1 MPPVS
6 LRPIMYQ
13 VLAHK
18 WRPKTL
24 SQVVGQQAILQILK
38 NSLKRNKLHHAYLF
52 TGVRGIGKTTIARVF
67 AKCLNCVIGMTDEP
81 CEICESCMSINQGN
95 CIDLIEVD
103 AASRTKV
110 EDTKE
115 LLANVQYLPVS
126 NRFKIYI
133 IDEVHMLSNHSF
145 NALLKTLEEPP
156 EHVKFLFATTDPQ
169 KLPATVL
176 SRCLQFK
183 LRKFTLNEIAE
194 HLINILNAEKHVFH
208 QEAIY
213 MVAKAADGSMRDA
226 ITMLEQV
233 LAFGDNDVSV
243 DCIQEILGIPNIE
256 NIYQIL
262 EYIFQ
267 QDAEKSLNIINLLA
281 KNTSDFVKIL
291 QELQVVLHRIAILQE
306 VPAIYDQD
314 KDVFKLERLKLLA
327 NILKAEEVQLYYQ
340 ISINGLKDL
349 PYASDLKS
357 GFEMVILRMIAFN
370 PARVAPVNFYNH
382 KIELSEPEIV
392 TPEIIKPEIV
402 KPKIVKP
409 EIITPEIVKPK
420 IVKPK
425 IVKPKIVKPK
435 IVKPEII
442 TPEIVKPKIV
452 KPKIVKPKIVK
463 PEIVKPEIV
472 KPEIVKPEIVKPK
485 IVKSKIVK
493 SKIVKPKIVKP
504 KIVKPKIVK
513 PEIVKPEIVKP
524 KIVKS
529 KIAKNTIVITEVP
542 QAEIAQPAIAMPEL
556 AIAHIPDIPKSAPTV
571 LPNWMEIVSKLNLF
585 GISVHLAHHCTIVVW
600 DNNGVIE
607 LKVAANQSFFLRP
620 ATSKELQ
627 QALKEYLKKDV
638 KLIITSGQQQ
648 TDTPAI
654 QINKINQQKK
664 QEVEEKVY
672 ADPILQQILKSF
684 NGNVEEIKIRE
695 FSGS

>member
-1 MPPVS
+1 MQTVE
-6 LRPIMYQ
+6 
-13 VLAHK
+13 H
-18 WRPKTL
+18 
-24 SQVVGQQAILQILK
+24 
-38 NSLKRNKLHHAYLF
+38 
-52 TGVRGIGKTTIARVF
+52 
-67 AKCLNCVIGMTDEP
+67 
-81 CEICESCMSINQGN
+81 
-95 CIDLIEVD
+95 IE
-103 AASRTKV
+103 
-110 EDTKE
+110 
-115 LLANVQYLPVS
+115 
-126 NRFKIYI
+126 
-133 IDEVHMLSNHSF
+133 
-145 NALLKTLEEPP
+145 
-156 EHVKFLFATTDPQ
+156 
-169 KLPATVL
+169 
-176 SRCLQFK
+176 
-183 LRKFTLNEIAE
+183 
-194 HLINILNAEKHVFH
+194 
-208 QEAIY
+208 
-213 MVAKAADGSMRDA
+213 
-226 ITMLEQV
+226 
-233 LAFGDNDVSV
+233 
-243 DCIQEILGIPNIE
+243 
-256 NIYQIL
+256 
-262 EYIFQ
+262 
-267 QDAEKSLNIINLLA
+267 QDAEKSLNIINILA
-281 KNTSDFVKIL
+281 KNTSDFVKII

-306 VPAIYDQD
+306 VPTIYDQD

-402 KPKIVKP
+402 KP
-409 EIITPEIVKPK
+409 EIVK
-420 IVKPK
+420 
-425 IVKPKIVKPK
+425 
-435 IVKPEII
+435 
-442 TPEIVKPKIV
+442 PEIVKPKIV

-472 KPEIVKPEIVKPK
+472 KPEIVK
-485 IVKSKIVK
+485 S
-493 SKIVKPKIVKP
+493 
-504 KIVKPKIVK
+504 
-513 PEIVKPEIVKP
+513 

-664 QEVEEKVY
+664 QEIEEKVY